1 MTPDV
6 VANLDYWASLLA
18 QPGNLVDLTRLV
30 ARYQEALLAL

>member
-6 VANLDYWASLLA
+6 VSNLDYWGSLMA
-18 QPGNLVDLTRLV
+18 APGNLQDLARLV